1 LGTPFDSLN
10 LHLLKRAGFE
20 QRWQETSQG
29 RVHFLVGEGSGDLPP
44 VVLMAG
50 LGSRGTHF
58 RRCVGHLLHRVRRV
72 ILPDLPGHGHSEIP
86 ADGLTG
92 PSLQAG
98 TLEAL
103 RELLHQDPAVILGN
117 SLGGFMAVRHALIHP
132 QDVLGL
138 LLVSPGG
145 AWMDVDQIRPF
156 YDRFRLES
164 HADALQLIDAVF
176 AGSYTGLRHVLAWG
190 ARRQLGLAPTRSLID
205 SVEQSYLLSREELS
219 GVTQP
224 VRLLWG
230 TADGVAPDDQF
241 DVFHQGLPDGTR
253 VERPHD
259 YGHSPYLERP
269 RDLAERLLAFIEE
282 EVLGPTSEAVPA

>member
-1 LGTPFDSLN
+1 VGTPFDTLN
-10 LHLLKRAGFE
+10 LKLLQRAGFE
-20 QRWQETSQG
+20 RRWEETSEG
-29 RVHFLVGEGSGDLPP
+29 RVHFMVGEGTGELPP

-58 RRCVGHLLHRVRRV
+58 RRVANHLLHRVRRV

-92 PSLQAG
+92 RSLQTG

-103 RELLHQDPAVILGN
+103 RTLLHRDPAVILGN
-117 SLGGFMAVRHALIHP
+117 SLGGFMAVRHAIIHP

-145 AWMDVDQIRPF
+145 AWMDAEAVQPF
-156 YDRFRLES
+156 YDRFRLENHS
-164 HADALQLIDAVF
+164 QALELIDAVF

-190 ARRQLGLAPTRSLID
+190 ARRQLGLAPTRNLID
-205 SVEQSYLLSREELS
+205 TVQQSYLLSQEEL
-219 GVTQP
+219 GTVTQP

-241 DVFHQGLPDGTR
+241 AVFNQGLPQGTQ
-253 VERPHD
+253 VERPPD

-269 RDLAERLLAFIEE
+269 RDLAERLLQFIEE
-282 EVLGPTSEAVPA
+282 EIIPAPRALPA